1 MSNDLARNLPTSARV
16 SLGITGVAVPVQE
29 HLRFQLDHA
38 LARDAVHASLDV
50 ATLERLLHSRGL
62 SCLTVQSSAASAGA
76 SGRRDVYLRRPDL
89 GRVLHP
95 DSRALLENLAAPPVE
110 IAFVLGDGLSSH
122 AIERHALALLDATL
136 PLLPT
141 ALSAPVVVAT
151 QARVALGDEIGQLLQ
166 ARLVVVLI
174 GERPGLSSPDSLGA
188 YITWDPGPG
197 RNDAERNCISNIHA
211 GGLSYEA
218 AAQRIAYFV
227 REAHRLQLTG
237 VRLKDPNPA
246 LTPNSPKDDKIEDS
260 A

>member
-1 MSNDLARNLPTSARV
+1 MSNDLARHPPTSARI
-16 SLGITGVAVPVQE
+16 SLGITGTAIPIHE

-38 LARDAVHASLDV
+38 QARDGVHASLDI
-50 ATLERLLHSRGL
+50 ATLERLLHSRGI
-62 SCLTVQSSAASAGA
+62 SCLTLQSSAASAG
-76 SGRRDVYLRRPDL
+76 SNRRDVYLRRPDL
-89 GRVLHP
+89 GRSLHP
-95 DSRALLENLAAPPVE
+95 ASRALLESLASAPSD
-110 IAFVLGDGLSSH
+110 IIFILADGLSAR

-136 PLLPT
+136 PLLP
-141 ALSAPVVVAT
+141 APLSAPVVVAT
-151 QARVALGDEIGQLLQ
+151 QARVALGDEIGQLLH

-188 YITWDPGPG
+188 YITWDPQPG

-211 GGLSYEA
+211 EGLSYEA

-237 VRLKDPNPA
+237 VRLKDPDLA
-246 LTPNSPKDDKIEDS
+246 LPPTASSKDDKMKIS